1 MNTSIV
7 SPSDKTTYTSPSSNS
22 PVSDRLTS
30 NYSSDYSSGPIQTP
44 AVGPLGTLLRLI
56 IAFVALLASY
66 GPYLL
71 LQKLPVMDIQ
81 ADVVA
86 GNWGIMVAKEG
97 LALAT
102 IPLTALVLIWLFTRF
117 VDHRPF
123 KVNGIRVDRQAVSGL
138 LIGTS
143 ISLDVIVPASILL
156 GRLGLVEVLD
166 LNVNGPFWVG
176 VVRVLLAGF
185 IMQGITEEF
194 LWRGWVTQSLGG
206 SWKRQAVIAAVG
218 FGLIHI
224 ISNGG
229 HDSLWQGA
237 LYLTS
242 SGAFGFA
249 AAALYFATGS
259 IWAAVGIH
267 GGLHLANFVA
277 TLLGG
282 GEGPALDAVQ
292 IVLYLAI
299 GGAVMQQFL
308 KRQ

>member
-22 PVSDRLTS
+22 PVSSRLTS
-30 NYSSDYSSGPIQTP
+30 DYSAGPIQTP
-44 AVGPLGTLLRLI
+44 ALGPLGTLLRLI

-71 LQKLPVMDIQ
+71 LQRLPVMDIQ

-86 GNWGIMVAKEG
+86 GNWGMMVTKEG

-102 IPLTALVLIWLFTRF
+102 IPLTALVLIWLYNKF
-117 VDHRPF
+117 VDRRPF
-123 KVNGIRVDRQAVSGL
+123 KVNGIRIDRRTVPAL

-143 ISLDVIVPASILL
+143 ISLVVIVPASVLL
-156 GRLGLVEVLD
+156 GNLGLVEVITFTSPE
-166 LNVNGPFWVG
+166 PFWVG
-176 VVRVLLAGF
+176 VLNTILLGF
-185 IMQGITEEF
+185 VMQGATEEF
-194 LWRGWVTQSLGG
+194 IWRGWLSQSVGG
-206 SWKRQAVIAAVG
+206 SWQRQALITSVA

-229 HDSLWQGA
+229 HASIWEGA
-237 LYLTS
+237 LYITAA
-242 SGAFGFA
+242 GAFGFA
-249 AAALYFATGS
+249 AAALYFTTGS

-267 GGLHLANFVA
+267 GGLHLANYVA
-277 TLLGG
+277 ALLGG
-282 GEGPALDAVQ
+282 GEGWTLEIVQ

-299 GGAVMQQFL
+299 GGVVMRQFL